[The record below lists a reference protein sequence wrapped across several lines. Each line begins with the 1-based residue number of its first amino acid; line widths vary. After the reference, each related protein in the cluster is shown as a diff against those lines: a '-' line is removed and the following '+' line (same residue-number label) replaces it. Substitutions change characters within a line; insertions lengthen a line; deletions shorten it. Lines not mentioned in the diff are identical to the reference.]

1 MKKWA
6 VKRKVERIR
15 LAAPI
20 IGRVGNMNAALVDVS
35 LLGCRLEHHLPLTV
49 GNPVKLFFNWEHE
62 ELELECVVARCTLTR
77 FASGGTDGLSIYN
90 SGLRFTDARGESPR
104 ALRRLL
110 ATHIAQ
116 ALEEQKANARGD
128 IPKFIEKMAIFTR
141 DGFLTLDPNAIA
153 EMLGGS
159 TSLPAL
165 RIAREK
171 GYVNYSMEN
180 GSWRRRRTHE
190 PDQPD
195 EGFTVWAYEDEE
207 QLEKLCSA
215 YAKSDSDMRALIRGL
230 AELSLSVDDSLPPQ
244 RFTP

>member
-49 GNPVKLFFNWEHE
+49 GNAAKLYCSWELE
-62 ELELECVVARCTLTR
+62 ELELDCVVARCTLTR
-77 FASGGTDGLSIYN
+77 FASGGADGLSIYN
-90 SGLRFTDARGESPR
+90 SGLRFTDAHGKSAK

-110 ATHIAQ
+110 ASHISQ

-128 IPKFIEKMAIFTR
+128 VPKFIEKMAIFSG
-141 DGFLTLDPNAIA
+141 DGFLTLDANAIA
-153 EMLGGS
+153 EILGGS

-171 GYVNYSMEN
+171 GYVTYSLEN

-195 EGFTVWAYEDEE
+195 EGFTVWAYEDED
-207 QLEKLCSA
+207 QLEKLCAA
-215 YAKSDSDMRALIRGL
+215 YAKSDGEMRTLIRGL